1 MIFDMGRRLLL
12 PVAALVALTVL
23 PIRAA
28 PPASDRDDLS
38 VKSVVAAASKYVA
51 RYEQEFAFLLAEEAY
66 SQVRMRGTT
75 TLESRRLKSEFFLTF
90 LPADDEWVAVRDN
103 VARVVMSNSIACIER
118 VINDYGPTAGTN
130 RIVDLYALDDAA
142 LVVDVPG
149 LGRQVLH
156 AGRKPLG
163 NDEHGL
169 LRSPPGLYLE
179 PPLHD
184 PALDDLMVT
193 VGALGLRFDTRAAG
207 P

>member
-1 MIFDMGRRLLL
+1 VVRVRALARHCRVIVSRTRLEGSVSNDNLSSSDDAIPVDGSDADSAPRRGE
-12 PVAALVALTVL
+12 AL
-23 PIRAA
+23 
-28 PPASDRDDLS
+28 
-38 VKSVVAAASKYVA
+38 
-51 RYEQEFAFLLAEEAY
+51 
-66 SQVRMRGTT
+66 
-75 TLESRRLKSEFFLTF
+75 LESAHLGSGIGTVYRALDRL
-90 LPADDEWVAVRDN
+90 
-103 VARVVMSNSIACIER
+103 
-118 VINDYGPTAGTN
+118 
-130 RIVDLYALDDAA
+130 VDLYALDDAA

-163 NDEHGL
+163 NDERVL

-193 VGALGLRFDTRAAG
+193 VGALGLRFDTRAVR

>member
-1 MIFDMGRRLLL
+1 VVQVRALALHCRVIVSRRRLEGSVRNDNLSTPDDAI
-12 PVAALVALTVL
+12 PVDGPGGDPAPRRGEAL
-23 PIRAA
+23 
-28 PPASDRDDLS
+28 
-38 VKSVVAAASKYVA
+38 
-51 RYEQEFAFLLAEEAY
+51 
-66 SQVRMRGTT
+66 
-75 TLESRRLKSEFFLTF
+75 LESAQLGSG
-90 LPADDEWVAVRDN
+90 
-103 VARVVMSNSIACIER
+103 IATVYR
-118 VINDYGPTAGTN
+118 ALD

-142 LVVDVPG
+142 LVVEVPG

-193 VGALGLRFDTRAAG
+193 VGALGLRFDTRATG